1 MERNAEASA
10 DRNRSSFLGNL
21 NDMVANSVEN
31 QLARGVEAEFAQSS
45 MNDEALAR
53 DRAQYPNIRR
63 PHLDHAPDRRRQSR
77 LKR

>member
-45 MNDEALAR
+45 QAACSTMTT
-53 DRAQYPNIRR
+53 
-63 PHLDHAPDRRRQSR
+63 LDISISCSSGMDGMD
-77 LKR
+77 